1 MTTANIALIAGAIV
15 FAGLLFQPRLLRAP
29 LWQATVTPLA
39 SIIGSG
45 FLVAGPILS
54 YAAGRTA
61 ALAMFGLCVVAY
73 LFGAAIR
80 HNIVHVE
87 TAFDEGRAKPL
98 VRGLERASELALS
111 LAYFVSVAYYLN
123 LFAAFGLRLAGIVD
137 PLWISVVSTAVIS
150 LVGAI
155 GAIGGLD
162 ALERLAVG
170 AVALKLS
177 LIGGVLVGLVVATA
191 IALSLGSYSWDV
203 PVHATGA
210 HEIQILLGLVI
221 LVQGFETSRYL
232 GAAYDVET
240 RVKTMRLAQWL
251 STGIYVTFILL
262 ATGYFRE
269 GLPARGGETSIIDI
283 LAPVGSAIGPMI
295 IAMALA
301 SQLSAAVAD
310 MNGGGGLIAETSGER
325 LSVRMGNL
333 ITAVAAVAIT
343 WFFNIYEIITY
354 ASKAFVVYYA
364 LQSLQAALSAWGQGK
379 PAKTGLL
386 ALGVVI
392 ALVVIIFAVPADA
405 YTNLR

>member
-1 MTTANIALIAGAIV
+1 MTATNIALIIGAIA

-54 YAAGRTA
+54 YVAGRMA
-61 ALAMFGLCVVAY
+61 VLAMFGLCLVAY

-80 HNIVHVE
+80 HNIAYVE
-87 TAFDEGRAKPL
+87 AAVDEGRASPL
-98 VRGLERASELALS
+98 ARGLERASELALS

-123 LFAAFGLRLAGIVD
+123 LFAAFGLRFVSVVD
-137 PLWISVVSTAVIS
+137 PFWISVVSTGIIS
-150 LVGAI
+150 LVGAF
-155 GAIGGLD
+155 GAIGGLS

-177 LIGGVLVGLVVATA
+177 LIGGLLVGLFVATTIA
-191 IALSLGSYSWDV
+191 IWGGSFSWDV
-203 PVHATGA
+203 PDHATGP
-210 HEIQILLGLVI
+210 HEMQVLLGLVI